1 MNWFDLVLEIL
12 LIVLT
17 ISFVLGTIRLIIG
30 PDVPNRA
37 LAFDLIALHAV
48 GMVALLAI
56 RHNAPML
63 LDIAMVAAVLGF
75 LGTVLVARYLEQ
87 ARDGE

>member
-1 MNWFDLVLEIL
+1 MNWFDLGLEIL

-17 ISFVLGTIRLIIG
+17 VSFVLGTIRLIKG

-48 GMVALLAI
+48 GMVALIAI
-56 RHNAPML
+56 RHAAPML

>member
-1 MNWFDLVLEIL
+1 MNWFDVGLEVLLVM
-12 LIVLT
+12 LT
-17 ISFVLGTIRLIIG
+17 VSFVLGSVRLIIG

-37 LAFDLIALHAV
+37 LAFDLLALHAV

-56 RHNAPML
+56 RHASPML

-75 LGTVLVARYLEQ
+75 LGTVLLARYLEH

>member
-1 MNWFDLVLEIL
+1 MNWFDVGLEVLLVM
-12 LIVLT
+12 LT
-17 ISFVLGTIRLIIG
+17 VSFVLGSVRLIIG

-56 RHNAPML
+56 RHATPML
-63 LDIAMVAAVLGF
+63 LDIGMVAAVLGF

>member
-1 MNWFDLVLEIL
+1 MNWFDLGLEIL
-12 LIVLT
+12 LTVLT
-17 ISFVLGTIRLIIG
+17 VSFVLGTIRLIKG

-48 GMVALLAI
+48 GMVALIAI
-56 RHNAPML
+56 RHDAPML

-75 LGTVLVARYLEQ
+75 LGTVLLARYLQQ

>member
-1 MNWFDLVLEIL
+1 MNPFDVGIELLLVL
-12 LIVLT
+12 LT
-17 ISFVLGTIRLIIG
+17 ISFVLGFIRLIKG

-48 GMVALLAI
+48 GIVALIAI
-56 RHNAPML
+56 RHEAPML

-75 LGTVLVARYLEQ
+75 IGTVLLARYMEH
-87 ARDGE
+87 ARDGA

>member
-1 MNWFDLVLEIL
+1 MNWFDAGIDIL
-12 LIVLT
+12 LVMLT
-17 ISFVLGTIRLIIG
+17 LSFLLGSLRLIKG

-37 LAFDLIALHAV
+37 LAFDLITLQAV
-48 GMVALLAI
+48 GIVALIAI
-56 RHNAPML
+56 RHDAPML

-75 LGTVLVARYLEQ
+75 VGTVLVARYLEH

>member
-1 MNWFDLVLEIL
+1 MNWFETGIEVLLVM
-12 LIVLT
+12 LT
-17 ISFVLGTIRLIIG
+17 LSFVLGFIRLIKG

-37 LAFDLIALHAV
+37 LAFDLIALQAV
-48 GMVALLAI
+48 GIVALIAI
-56 RHNAPML
+56 RHGAPML

>member
-1 MNWFDLVLEIL
+1 MKWFDIGLEIL
-12 LIVLT
+12 LVILT
-17 ISFVLGTIRLIIG
+17 LSFVLGTVRLIKG

-37 LAFDLIALHAV
+37 LAFDLLALHAV
-48 GMVALLAI
+48 GMVALLSI
-56 RHNAPML
+56 RHGTPML

-75 LGTVLVARYLEQ
+75 LGTVLLARYLEQ

>member
-1 MNWFDLVLEIL
+1 MNWFDMGIELLLVL
-12 LIVLT
+12 LT
-17 ISFVLGTIRLIIG
+17 ISFVLGFIRLIKG

-48 GMVALLAI
+48 GIVALIAI
-56 RHNAPML
+56 RHEAPML

-75 LGTVLVARYLEQ
+75 IGTVLLARYMEH
-87 ARDGE
+87 ARDGA